1 MLIEF
6 LQGLCETQQHLRL
19 RELHTYSFF
28 SIHKA
33 DTRHLVKFLRLTLYM
48 SGHLMLSLMHFI
60 PSSFFILNK
69 RRFFFSSPISQ
80 SLRFMTVIPI
90 KLFYKRHLT
99 CRNNRPK
106 VLKMKPN
113 NLFYHIPA
121 L

>member
-19 RELHTYSFF
+19 RDLHTYSFF

-69 RRFFFSSPISQ
+69 RRFFFFLSHFSVTQ
-80 SLRFMTVIPI
+80 VYDCNT
-90 KLFYKRHLT
+90 YKV
-99 CRNNRPK
+99 
-106 VLKMKPN
+106 VLQETF
-113 NLFYHIPA
+113 NLQK
-121 L
+121 